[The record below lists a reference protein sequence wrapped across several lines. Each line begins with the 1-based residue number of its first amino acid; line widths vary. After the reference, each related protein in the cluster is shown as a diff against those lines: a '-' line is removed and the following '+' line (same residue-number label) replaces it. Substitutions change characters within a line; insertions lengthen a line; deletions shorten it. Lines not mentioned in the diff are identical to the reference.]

1 MRQLPTQKQ
10 SKELAATHGLRV
22 DRHGV
27 FRIRITEMDAAM
39 KVHTHDRLHRGF
51 RKAPRPWLLLAPAVL
66 IRATG

>member
-1 MRQLPTQKQ
+1 MLRQLPTQKQ

-39 KVHTHDRLHRGF
+39 KVHTRDRILTHSQGVQNHLDCGF
-51 RKAPRPWLLLAPAVL
+51 
-66 IRATG
+66 

>member
-1 MRQLPTQKQ
+1 MLRQLPTQKQ

-39 KVHTHDRLHRGF
+39 KVHTHD
-51 RKAPRPWLLLAPAVL
+51 
-66 IRATG
+66 

>member
-1 MRQLPTQKQ
+1 MLRQLPTQKQ

-39 KVHTHDRLHRGF
+39 KVHTHDRLLSHSAGGSETH
-51 RKAPRPWLLLAPAVL
+51 LDC
-66 IRATG
+66 GS